1 MAHLERLLG
10 GSPLAVLAK
19 LVFLSLVVGAILTGL
34 GINPAALVGR
44 LVAAVRSL
52 VDLGFG
58 AFREF
63 GRFILTGAMIVVP
76 IWLLA
81 RLLNRGR

>member
-1 MAHLERLLG
+1 MANLERLLG

-34 GINPAALVGR
+34 GINPATMAGR
-44 LVAAVRSL
+44 LVAAIRSL
-52 VDLGFG
+52 VNLGFG

-63 GRFILTGAMIVVP
+63 GRFILTGAMIVIP
-76 IWLLA
+76 IWLVA
-81 RLLNRGR
+81 RLLNRSR